1 MKTTIVVE
9 DGEVATLP
17 LGSSA
22 AAPVQDI
29 SRASTSAPVNAG
41 AAPVGEVGQAGG
53 QASSN
58 GASDGG
64 MPPPW
69 LVEAIA
75 QAGGMTAPASP
86 EDIELTGLDAGSAP
100 A

>member
-9 DGEVATLP
+9 DDGSATS
-17 LGSSA
+17 GAQTA
-22 AAPVQDI
+22 AAVHGD
-29 SRASTSAPVNAG
+29 SLDARSAPVDAG
-41 AAPVGEVGQAGG
+41 AAPTGSAGQPAAGVS
-53 QASSN
+53 AN

-75 QAGGMTAPASP
+75 EAGGMTGPSSPGNTGLTAADAGAAPA
-86 EDIELTGLDAGSAP
+86 
-100 A
+100 